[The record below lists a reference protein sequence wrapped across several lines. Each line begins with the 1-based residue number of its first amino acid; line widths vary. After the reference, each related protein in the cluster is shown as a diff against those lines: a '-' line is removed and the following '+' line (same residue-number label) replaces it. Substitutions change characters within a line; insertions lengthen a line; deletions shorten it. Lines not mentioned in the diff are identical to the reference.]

1 MNSYRASR
9 VAEQMKKEV
18 SQIIQE
24 ELKDPRIGFV
34 TVTGVDISNDL
45 RHAKIYISILS
56 SGEEET
62 KTMEAL
68 NNAKGFIRS
77 EIGKRIRLRFTPE
90 IIFKLDKSLE
100 RGAYINRLITQVNQG
115 EED

>member
-1 MNSYRASR
+1 MTSYRASR

-24 ELKDPRIGFV
+24 ELKDPRVGFV

-45 RHAKIYISILS
+45 RYAKIYISILS

-62 KTMEAL
+62 ETLEVL

-90 IIFKLDKSLE
+90 ITFKLDKSLE
-100 RGAYINRLITQVNQG
+100 RGAYINKLITQVNQG
-115 EED
+115 EEG